1 MDSNWIHDQSLSGID
16 PRKLKQLS
24 ALAEHGNGLGQKE
37 LLPFLLAAA
46 SKSDKQHMNF
56 SSAETQMILSVLK
69 KNKSPEE
76 QTQIDRVVQIFQQMQ
91 NRSRH

>member
-1 MDSNWIHDQSLSGID
+1 MDSNWMHDQTLSGID
-16 PRKLKQLS
+16 PRKLEQLS
-24 ALAEHGNGLGQKE
+24 ALAQQGKGLGQKE

-46 SKSDKQHMNF
+46 SKSEKQHINF

-76 QTQIDRVVQIFQQMQ
+76 QSRIDRVVQLFQQMQ
-91 NRSRH
+91 NRSHH

>member
-1 MDSNWIHDQSLSGID
+1 MNSNWIHDQSLSGID

-46 SKSDKQHMNF
+46 SKSKKQHMNF
-56 SSAETQMILSVLK
+56 SSEEVQTILTVLK
-69 KNKSPEE
+69 KNKSSEE
-76 QTQIDRVVQIFQQMQ
+76 QKQIDHLVQMFQQMK
-91 NRSRH
+91 NHTSH

>member
-1 MDSNWIHDQSLSGID
+1 MNTGWINDPSLSNID
-16 PRKLKQLS
+16 IHKLERLS
-24 ALAEHGNGLGQKE
+24 SLAEQSRHMGQKE

-46 SKSDKQHMNF
+46 SKSDNKHMNF

-76 QTQIDRVVQIFQQMQ
+76 QKKIDRMIQMFQQMQ
-91 NRSRH
+91 KTSPH

>member
-1 MDSNWIHDQSLSGID
+1 MDSNWMHDQSLSGID
-16 PRKLKQLS
+16 PHKLEQLS
-24 ALAEHGNGLGQKE
+24 SLAEHGKSMGKKE

-56 SSAETQMILSVLK
+56 SSTEVQAILSVLK

-76 QTQIDRVVQIFQQMQ
+76 QSQIDRMVQLFQQMQ
-91 NRSRH
+91 THSHY

>member
-1 MDSNWIHDQSLSGID
+1 MDHNWIHDKELAGIDAQKLQTLASLSEQG
-16 PRKLKQLS
+16 
-24 ALAEHGNGLGQKE
+24 HGLGQKE

-46 SKSDKQHMNF
+46 SKSEKQHMNF

-76 QTQIDRVVQIFQQMQ
+76 QSRIDRVVQLFQQMQ